1 MTNAQQFG
9 QCTEYDEFTTV
20 SELIVSVSRV
30 SVIRSGRLVHDHVAY
45 HVHDHHLRLRSALCC
60 GYAESAVN
68 VTLICITTQ
77 RSLVTK
83 MITEQTIFPI
93 RK

>member
-1 MTNAQQFG
+1 MH
-9 QCTEYDEFTTV
+9 TEYDEFRTV

-30 SVIRSGRLVHDHVAY
+30 SVIRNGRLAHDRVVY
-45 HVHDHHLRLRSALCC
+45 HVHDHHLRLRSALCS

-77 RSLVTK
+77 RSLVTI
-83 MITEQTIFPI
+83 MISQTIFPI